1 MPPLGKYVAG
11 NLFLDRDEDVR
22 KDCENRFEEA
32 GKNLGLEVIC
42 WRDLPKRPSVLGS
55 TAQQTEPI
63 LKQVF
68 MKCISDDTDSVSQH
82 PKQKDEGGKSQER
95 VDSKPDTLNR
105 QAYILRKW
113 ITSQFNN
120 DPACPRFYICSL
132 SSSTIVYKGQL
143 NPCQLW
149 EYFDDLIDETF
160 ETYICIVHT
169 RFSTNTFPNWERA
182 HPNRYLAHNGEIN
195 TLRGNV
201 NLMRAREGVMYNKDY
216 EENLKKLYPVV
227 EHGMTDSGSLD
238 NVLEFLVMAGNRSLP
253 EAIMTMVPEAW
264 QKDDLMADH
273 KKNFYR
279 WASCLM
285 EPWDGPALLTF
296 SDGRYVG
303 AILDRNGLRPSRFYV
318 TKDNVMVMASEVGV
332 FDAEPENVVQKDRL
346 RPGKML
352 LVDTEKKS
360 IILDD
365 ELKRSISLNR
375 PHGDWWNEHVTLE
388 DMRRENTAKINTNR
402 RPLNEGLTDH
412 LSDGESSI
420 IDRLWKGDKR
430 MPIFGY
436 TIETLEML
444 MVPMLKTKKEALGS
458 MGNDAPLACLSKMHP
473 LVYEYFKQLFAQVT
487 NPPIDPFREKI
498 VMSLACPIGPESNLL
513 MPSGSECRRLWL
525 ENPIISLHDLEVLK
539 HTRINN
545 WKSAVLDITYDV
557 NDAFHLSSVIDKICK
572 NAAEEVINGNQFI
585 VLSDRNVS
593 RERIPVSSI
602 LAVGAVHHHLI
613 RERLRSNCAIVLETG
628 EAREVHQLC
637 ILVGYGCDAICPY
650 MVFEMT
656 QMLREE
662 NVIDCSD
669 EEAFKNYVDAV
680 DRGISKVMA
689 KMGISTMQS
698 YKGAQIFEAVGLA
711 AEVINKC
718 FVGTASRVGGIDF
731 KFLADEALNRHRIAF
746 GIKEVD
752 ARILHNPGFYHYR

>member
-1 MPPLGKYVAG
+1 MPPLGKYVSG
-11 NLFLDRDEDVR
+11 ILFLDQDEDVR
-22 KDCENRFEEA
+22 QDCEKRFEEA
-32 GKNLGLEVIC
+32 GKNLGLEIIC
-42 WRDLPKRPSVLGS
+42 WRDLPKQSSVLGNM
-55 TAQQTEPI
+55 AQTTEPV

-68 MKCISDDTDSVSQH
+68 MKCIDSDDVSQH
-82 PKQKDEGGKSQER
+82 PRQKDEGGKSE
-95 VDSKPDTLNR
+95 DGNDTKPNKLNR
-105 QAYILRKW
+105 QAYILRKYM
-113 ITSQFNN
+113 TNEFNN
-120 DPACPRFYICSL
+120 DPATPRFYVCSL

-182 HPNRYLAHNGEIN
+182 HPNRFIAHNGEIN

-201 NLMRAREGVMYNKDY
+201 NLMRAREGVMHNKDY

-227 EHGMTDSGSLD
+227 ENGMTDSGSLD
-238 NVLEFLVMAGNRSLP
+238 NVAEFLVMAGNRSLP
-253 EAIMTMVPEAW
+253 EAMMTMVPEAW
-264 QKDDLMADH
+264 QKDHLMPED

-332 FDAEPENVVQKDRL
+332 FDVNPEEVVQKDRL

-352 LVDTEKKS
+352 LVDTKKKS

-365 ELKRSISLNR
+365 ELKRSIYESR
-375 PHGDWWNEHVTLE
+375 PHGSWWKEHVTLD
-388 DMRRENTAKINTNR
+388 DMNVANTANITIER
-402 RPLNEGLTDH
+402 QPIHDGLIETEGKT
-412 LSDGESSI
+412 GNI
-420 IDRLWKGDKR
+420 VDRLWNGDKR

-458 MGNDAPLACLSKMHP
+458 MGNDAPLACLSQMQP

-498 VMSLACPIGPESNLL
+498 VMSLACPIGPEGNLL
-513 MPSGSECRRLWL
+513 VPNGNQCQRLWL
-525 ENPIISLHDLEVLK
+525 ENPILSLYDLGVLK
-539 HTRINN
+539 HTRING
-545 WKSAVLDITYDV
+545 WKSVTIDITYDV
-557 NDAFHLSSVIDKICK
+557 QDAFHLSSVIDRIC
-572 NAAEEVINGNQFI
+572 NDAEDEVNNGCQFI
-585 VLSDRNVS
+585 ILSDRNVS
-593 RERIPVSSI
+593 RDRIPVSSI

-613 RERLRSNCAIVLETG
+613 RERLRSKCAIVLETG

-669 EEAFKNYVDAV
+669 EEAFNNYVDAV

-718 FVGTASRVGGIDF
+718 FVGTASRVGGITF
-731 KFLADEALNRHRIAF
+731 KFLADEALRRHRIAF
-746 GIKEVD
+746 GIKECD
-752 ARILHNPGFYHYR
+752 ARILHNPGLYHYR